1 MCVSMHLLTDVR
13 HVHRL
18 SLSPHAQITLACFP
32 HGDVP
37 DPAFRRHLNDNFDHI
52 ASALREVDGTRAFII
67 HDLKLLATTL

>member
-1 MCVSMHLLTDVR
+1 MRFDASSDRRQACAPAKSFSACSDN
-13 HVHRL
+13 
-18 SLSPHAQITLACFP
+18 PACFP

-52 ASALREVDGTRAFII
+52 ASALREVDGTKAFII